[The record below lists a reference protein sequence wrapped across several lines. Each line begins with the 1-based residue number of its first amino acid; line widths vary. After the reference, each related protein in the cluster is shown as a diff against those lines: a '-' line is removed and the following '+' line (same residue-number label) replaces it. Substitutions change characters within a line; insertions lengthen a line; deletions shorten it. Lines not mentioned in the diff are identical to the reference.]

1 MSSRV
6 HDYGDDGTIP
16 YGLWENAVRRALRG
30 KRGQAALRE
39 LEAALLALP
48 EKRLIAGRVS
58 DGASVCTLGA
68 LALKRRVAGG
78 VSVADALAELA
89 DEYPEEEDADWLA
102 AGLGREE
109 LRLRYT
115 LAWAVINEN
124 DEEYGDRRFSP
135 EERYAAMLA
144 WVRRQ
149 LGEVAS

>member
-1 MSSRV
+1 MSTRV
-6 HDYGDDGTIP
+6 RDYGDDGTIP

-68 LALKRRVAGG
+68 LALSRETAKGVPVAN
-78 VSVADALAELA
+78 ALEDLRQR
-89 DEYPEEEDADWLA
+89 YPEDDDADDLA
-102 AGLGREE
+102 AYLGRDVLG
-109 LRLRYT
+109 LRVT
-115 LAWAVINEN
+115 LAWALIDEN
-124 DEEYGDRRFSP
+124 DESLPEELVTP